1 MTLLRIL
8 LIVATILQIA
18 ATIMAIRLIRATKYN
33 VIWILFIVA
42 LTAMSLT
49 RILTYISLSFLKDN
63 ILETTPYAFYTVIWL
78 EVLASFCITIGM
90 FYAKKLIT
98 YIDNINFQKQ
108 LTSKRILSTVLRTEE
123 KERIRFSKELHD
135 GLGPLI
141 SSAKMS
147 LSALSKN
154 ENLPDADREVIKST
168 CSVIEEATRSI
179 REISNNLSPHVLKE
193 FGLARGINNFVSKI
207 QNMHNVNIDFRT
219 NLHSKRFNTDI
230 EVILYRIICELTNNS
245 LKHSG
250 CGNIKLS
257 LMLEDGTMTLSYK
270 DDGCGFNPSAAA
282 GSGMGLSNISSRVS
296 SLGGSL
302 EIKSS
307 KGQGMSATVS
317 IDLKQENRHDR

>member
-1 MTLLRIL
+1 MTFLKIL
-8 LIVATILQIA
+8 LIVATVLQLA
-18 ATIMAIRLIRATKYN
+18 ATVMAVRLIKATKYN

-49 RILTYISLSFLKDN
+49 RILTYISLSAIKIN
-63 ILETTPYAFYTVIWL
+63 IIEQTPYAFYTIIWL

-90 FYAKKLIT
+90 FYARKLIY
-98 YIDNINFQKQ
+98 YIDNINFQKH

-147 LSALSKN
+147 LSALSKS
-154 ENLPDADREVIKST
+154 EGIPPADRETIIGT
-168 CSVIEEATRSI
+168 CQVIEEATRSI

-193 FGLARGINNFVSKI
+193 FGLARGVNNFIRGVQNIHKVKI
-207 QNMHNVNIDFRT
+207 NFDT
-219 NLHSKRFNTDI
+219 NLHSKRFSTDV

-245 LKHSG
+245 LKHAS
-250 CGNIKLS
+250 CSRIDLS
-257 LMLEDGTMTLSYK
+257 LMQSGDNLTLAYS
-270 DDGCGFNPSAAA
+270 DNGCGFNTSAAS

-296 SLGGSL
+296 SIGGSL
-302 EIKSS
+302 ELKSE
-307 KGQGMSATVS
+307 KGEGMSATIT
-317 IDLKQENRHDR
+317 IDLKQEKR